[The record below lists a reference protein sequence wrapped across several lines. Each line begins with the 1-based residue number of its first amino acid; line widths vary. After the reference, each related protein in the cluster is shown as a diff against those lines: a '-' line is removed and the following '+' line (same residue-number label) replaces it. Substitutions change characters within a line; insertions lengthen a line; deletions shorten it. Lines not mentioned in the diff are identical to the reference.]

1 MEFTITKLIL
11 DMRGFKPVYEACK
24 AIQRKIRVGILN
36 NSEEAEIGA
45 LQHYGGTGEYT
56 YGKYKGQK
64 VDIPPRPF
72 ISAPVEHFGE
82 TALKAGAES
91 FDFTGNS
98 ADKVLNAVG
107 SAMATQIKALMNMN
121 GVYPPPNSERTV
133 ETKGFDHPL
142 IDTGKLRDS
151 ITYEVDEK

>member
-1 MEFTITKLIL
+1 MELTVNVKLDFSGLKSIE
-11 DMRGFKPVYEACK
+11 KACE
-24 AIQRKIRVGILN
+24 AIQRKIKVGILN
-36 NSEEAEIGA
+36 DSEEAQIGT

-56 YGKYKGQK
+56 YGKYQGQK

-72 ISAPVEHFGE
+72 ISAPIEHFGG

-91 FDFTGNS
+91 FDFTERG
-98 ADKVLNAVG
+98 AEKVLNAVG
-107 SAMATQIKALMNMN
+107 DGMSTQIKALMNIN
-121 GVYPPPNSERTV
+121 GVYPPHNSERTI

-151 ITYEVDEK
+151 ITYEVEEK